1 MSTRVLCTQ
10 SQQSL
15 AEFSILV
22 TVNTNLPVMYSRF
35 KNQAY
40 LST

>member
-1 MSTRVLCTQ
+1 MINQGNHRGKQMSMRVLCTQ

-22 TVNTNLPVMYSRF
+22 TANTNL
-35 KNQAY
+35 
-40 LST
+40 L